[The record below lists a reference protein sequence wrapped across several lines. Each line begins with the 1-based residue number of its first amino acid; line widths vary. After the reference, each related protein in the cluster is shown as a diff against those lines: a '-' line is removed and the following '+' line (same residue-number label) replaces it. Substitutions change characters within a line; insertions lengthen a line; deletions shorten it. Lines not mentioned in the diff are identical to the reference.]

1 MVRSVGLVKVR
12 GRSMEPTLHTGDRVV
27 VVHGAAPRLGRLA
40 IVRLPPDDAGM
51 PRPLAIKR
59 VTMRDP
65 SDPSRYWVESDNRT
79 APGVADSWTAGIG
92 SLGVEQIRA
101 MVLCRLPGWVPGRR
115 LLRRVRRS
123 IRPLR

>member
-1 MVRSVGLVKVR
+1 MVSGLGLVKVR

-27 VVHGAAPRLGRLA
+27 VVRWAAPRLGRLA

-65 SDPSRYWVESDNRT
+65 SDPSRYWVESDNRA

-92 SLGVEQIRA
+92 SLGVDQIRA
-101 MVLCRLPGWVPGRR
+101 LVLCRLPGWVPGRR
-115 LLRRVRRS
+115 VLRRVRRS
-123 IRPLR
+123 MRPLG

>member
-1 MVRSVGLVKVR
+1 MVRSLGLVKVR

-27 VVHGAAPRLGRLA
+27 VVRGAAPRLGRLA

-101 MVLCRLPGWVPGRR
+101 LVLCRLPGWVPGRR
-115 LLRRVRRS
+115 VLRRVRRS
-123 IRPLR
+123 MRHLR

>member
-1 MVRSVGLVKVR
+1 MVSGLGLVKVR

-27 VVHGAAPRLGRLA
+27 VAHGAAPRLGRLA

-101 MVLCRLPGWVPGRR
+101 LVLCRLPGWVPGRR
-115 LLRRVRRS
+115 MLRRVRRS
-123 IRPLR
+123 MRPLR

>member
-1 MVRSVGLVKVR
+1 MLSGLGLVKVR

-27 VVHGAAPRLGRLA
+27 VAHGAAPRLGRLA

-101 MVLCRLPGWVPGRR
+101 LVLCRLPGWVPGRR
-115 LLRRVRRS
+115 MLRRVRRS
-123 IRPLR
+123 MRPLR